1 MKEPL
6 GFSFGDKELPPFN
19 MRAGETVTVEVEWD
33 FTSEAHA
40 KDWSVTAFGD
50 GAKGTLHLTHDK
62 GIKSDSWHPIP
73 RKEEAAKKAGDN
85 KGAQKPDT
93 ESEASF
99 VEWLEALKIDGAQ
112 CTQFK
117 EDRVQKGEKQFI
129 RVGIISKCPKPV
141 AYAVQMYTEDWFA
154 HMSHAYKNLDI
165 VSCKVVN
172 KADDIQ
178 ECIIQLTPQKPLTG
192 WQLSD
197 KAYGVQN
204 TRKLDEAEL

>member
-1 MKEPL
+1 MTAYTWGRKSIPEACEALDNDKIKHAAKISTMKEPL

-85 KGAQKPDT
+85 KGA
-93 ESEASF
+93 
-99 VEWLEALKIDGAQ
+99 
-112 CTQFK
+112 
-117 EDRVQKGEKQFI
+117 
-129 RVGIISKCPKPV
+129 
-141 AYAVQMYTEDWFA
+141 
-154 HMSHAYKNLDI
+154 
-165 VSCKVVN
+165 
-172 KADDIQ
+172 
-178 ECIIQLTPQKPLTG
+178 
-192 WQLSD
+192 
-197 KAYGVQN
+197 
-204 TRKLDEAEL
+204 